1 MKNQTKMSL
10 VNLCGEA
17 LYVIMG
23 IVTAVGITN
32 MTKGINDSINQ
43 KDALKK
49 QVEKKASSKKFWKKK

>member
-1 MKNQTKMSL
+1 MKKETKMSL

-17 LYVIMG
+17 LYVLMG

-43 KDALKK
+43 KDNLKK
-49 QVEKKASSKKFWKKK
+49 QTAKKASTKRFWKK